1 MLLVSYLRILLW
13 IDLFLDFNLAFTLLV
28 IYHPVMP
35 TYIVG
40 GWHEPRKYL
49 VLEKAG
55 KRRKA
60 WLNTSLILILCCSQM
75 RGSPKDLDY
84 NTLKTHNY
92 TSPMIILE
100 TWRINTPLLIC
111 IIVSRRTKI
120 LLIFWN
126 GIIFL
131 LFVVYLFPYGLKS
144 LWCFL
149 SLKKCFY

>member
-1 MLLVSYLRILLW
+1 
-13 IDLFLDFNLAFTLLV
+13 
-28 IYHPVMP
+28 MP

-75 RGSPKDLDY
+75 RGSPMDLDY
-84 NTLKTHNY
+84 NTFNTHIY

-100 TWRINTPLLIC
+100 TWRINRPLLIC
-111 IIVSRRTKI
+111 ILVSRRTKL
-120 LLIFWN
+120 LLIFLEWN
-126 GIIFL
+126 HFPSICSLFVSMGSNQSGASFL
-131 LFVVYLFPYGLKS
+131 LRSAFIRKGSWWNLS
-144 LWCFL
+144 TLWDESASFL
-149 SLKKCFY
+149 SF